1 MTTMSRPD
9 YHIPVLLNASIEA
22 LNIDP
27 NGTYVDVTF
36 GGGGHSREI
45 LSKLENG
52 RLYAF
57 DQDPDAQVNAPDDS
71 RFTLIPQNFRF
82 TQNFLRMYGVTA
94 IDGILAD
101 LGVSSHQFDEASR
114 GFSLRFDAALDMR
127 MGQQGGQTAAEL
139 VNTAEEAEL
148 ARIFKH
154 YGELQGSHRL
164 ARLICKTREETPIET
179 TGQLVAL
186 AGRMAHPAKQQK
198 YAAQVFQALRIA
210 VNDELEA
217 LKALL
222 EQSVSL
228 LKPGGRLVVISYHS
242 LEDRMVKHFMR
253 AGNFDGEVEKDFYGN
268 PLTPFKLISRSAIAP
283 DPEEKER
290 NSRARSAR
298 LRIAERKS

>member
-1 MTTMSRPD
+1 MSRPD
-9 YHIPVLLNASIEA
+9 YHIPVLLNASMEG
-22 LNIDP
+22 LNIQP
-27 NGTYVDVTF
+27 NGVYVDVTF
-36 GGGGHSREI
+36 GGGGHSREL
-45 LSKLENG
+45 LSHLDQGKLYG
-52 RLYAF
+52 F
-57 DQDPDAQVNAPDDS
+57 DQDPDAQTNVPNDD

-82 TQNFLRMYGVTA
+82 MQNFLRMHGVTA
-94 IDGILAD
+94 VDGILAD

-114 GFSLRFDAALDMR
+114 GFSLRFDAPLDMR

-139 VNTAEEAEL
+139 INTAEEAEL
-148 ARIFKH
+148 AQIFKR

-164 ARLICKTREETPIET
+164 ARLICKTRETSPIET

-222 EQSVSL
+222 EQSVQL

-283 DPEEKER
+283 DEAEKEL

-298 LRIAERKS
+298 LRIAERIA

>member
-1 MTTMSRPD
+1 MSRPD
-9 YHIPVLLNASIEA
+9 YHIPVLLNASMEG
-22 LNIDP
+22 LNIQP
-27 NGTYVDVTF
+27 NGVYVDVTF
-36 GGGGHSREI
+36 GGGGHSREL
-45 LSKLENG
+45 LSHLDQGKLYG
-52 RLYAF
+52 F
-57 DQDPDAQVNAPDDS
+57 DQDPDAQANVPNDD

-82 TQNFLRMYGVTA
+82 MQNFLRMHGVTA
-94 IDGILAD
+94 VDGILAD

-114 GFSLRFDAALDMR
+114 GFSLRFDAPLDMR

-139 VNTAEEAEL
+139 INTAEEAEL
-148 ARIFKH
+148 AQIFKR

-164 ARLICKTREETPIET
+164 ARLICKTRETSPIET

-222 EQSVSL
+222 EQSVQL

-283 DPEEKER
+283 DEAEKEL

-298 LRIAERKS
+298 LRIAERIA

>member
-1 MTTMSRPD
+1 MSRPD

>member
-1 MTTMSRPD
+1 MSRPD

-22 LNIDP
+22 LNINP
-27 NGTYVDVTF
+27 NGVYVDVTF
-36 GGGGHSREI
+36 GGGGHSRE
-45 LSKLENG
+45 LLTKLDNG
-52 RLYAF
+52 KLYAF
-57 DQDPDAQVNAPDDS
+57 DQDPDAQANTPQDD

-82 TQNFLRMYGVTA
+82 TQNFLRMYGVTEV
-94 IDGILAD
+94 DGILAD
-101 LGVSSHQFDEASR
+101 LGVSSHQFDEAAR
-114 GFSLRFDAALDMR
+114 GFSLRFDAPLDMR

-148 ARIFKH
+148 ATIFKR
-154 YGELQGSHRL
+154 YGELPGAHRL
-164 ARLICKTREETPIET
+164 ARLICKTREESPIET

-222 EQSVSL
+222 EQSVNL

-253 AGNFDGEVEKDFYGN
+253 AGNFDGEIEKDFYGN

-283 DPEEKER
+283 DQEEKER

-298 LRIAERKS
+298 LRIAERKA

>member
-154 YGELQGSHRL
+154 YGELQSSHRL

>member
-1 MTTMSRPD
+1 MSRPD

-154 YGELQGSHRL
+154 YGELQSSHRL